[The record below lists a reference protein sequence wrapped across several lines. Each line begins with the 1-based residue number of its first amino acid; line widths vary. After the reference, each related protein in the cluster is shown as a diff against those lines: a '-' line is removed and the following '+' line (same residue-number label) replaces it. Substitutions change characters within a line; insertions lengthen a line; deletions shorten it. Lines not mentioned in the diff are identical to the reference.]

1 MFLDKDTVSN
11 IDMMTEE
18 ERQNPNLVKERED
31 FKQSP
36 ISVYYGSAK
45 PELTHTCLTCKRHGK
60 CEDARNAEQQER
72 WLRDNAEYLSDKAG
86 LNRKEIDKIKHN
98 VFIIVKCI
106 FKEEE

>member
-18 ERQNPNLVKERED
+18 ERQNPNLIKEREI

-45 PELTHTCLTCKRHGK
+45 PELTHTCLTCKRHNR
-60 CEDARNAEQQER
+60 CEDAKNAEQQER

-98 VFIIVKCI
+98 VFIIVSCI
-106 FKEEE
+106 FKEE